1 VGVFNFARNREAE
14 LARRDEAARA
24 DHIIRTAHDGIITT
38 DESGSIEIFNP
49 AAERLFGFTAGEAA
63 GRSVQALLPG
73 LFMVPADGNSRELD
87 GRRKDGRTFAAEVVL
102 SEVTSARRGFSVF
115 VRDVTERRRA
125 EASLASERNF
135 VSAIL
140 DTAAAVVVILDTD
153 GRFVRFNRACEEA
166 SGYGSEDL
174 LGKCFWEV
182 LTAPEER
189 DEVQRSL
196 SGLKSG
202 ICPAKSESC
211 LYTRDGRRR
220 RISWSNAILPDK
232 HGAPA
237 FLVSTGIDITEKVA
251 LQEQLLHAQKM
262 EAVGRLAGGV
272 AHDFNNL
279 ITVINGFGELLLDSF
294 SGQDPRRSDAEE
306 IRKAGERAACLTR
319 QLLAF
324 SRKHVTQAQI
334 LDLNSVVRDIETM
347 LRRLVREDVQMEV
360 ELAPDLDRIRADR
373 GQMEQVLINLAVNA
387 RDAMPTGGRLRIGTG
402 NLAHSGRSPDLR
414 TPLKPG
420 AYVVL
425 SVEDTGCG
433 IGPETLPHL
442 FEPFFTTKPQGIGTG
457 LGLST
462 VYAIV
467 TQCGG
472 GVGVESA
479 PGRGTRFQVYLP
491 QASTAAEAG
500 PAPAGAFQVMP
511 RGAETVLLVEDDPD
525 VRRVLGRILERSG
538 YSVLVAADGPEAV
551 GRASRTVGPIHLLVT
566 DIVMPGVSGPELY
579 RQLVEGRRGLKVL
592 YVSGHTQEESVR
604 DLSVSV
610 DAAFLQK
617 PFPPSLLARRVR
629 EVLDGGRMAAGA

>member
-1 VGVFNFARNREAE
+1 
-14 LARRDEAARA
+14 
-24 DHIIRTAHDGIITT
+24 
-38 DESGSIEIFNP
+38 
-49 AAERLFGFTAGEAA
+49 
-63 GRSVQALLPG
+63 
-73 LFMVPADGNSRELD
+73 
-87 GRRKDGRTFAAEVVL
+87 VL
-102 SEVTSARRGFSVF
+102 SEVTSARRRGFSVF
-115 VRDVTERRRA
+115 VRDVTERRKA
-125 EASLASERNF
+125 EGSLASERNF

-140 DTAAAVVVILDTD
+140 DTAAAIVVILDTD

-189 DEVQRSL
+189 DEVRRSL

-202 ICPAKSESC
+202 NCPAKSESC
-211 LYTRDGRRR
+211 LRTRDGRGR

-232 HGAPA
+232 QGAPA

-360 ELAPDLDRIRADR
+360 ELAPDLGRIHADR

-402 NLAHSGRSPDLR
+402 NLVHSGRSPDLR

-433 IGPETLPHL
+433 MGPETLPHL

-472 GVGVESA
+472 GVGVEST
-479 PGRGTRFQVYLP
+479 PGSGTRFHVYLP
-491 QASTAAEAG
+491 QASTSAEAG

-538 YSVLVAADGPEAV
+538 YHVLVAADGPEAV
-551 GRASRTVGPIHLLVT
+551 ERASRAVGPIHLLVT
-566 DIVMPGVSGPELY
+566 DIVMPGMSGPKLY